1 MQLDADRRLC
11 AAAGGAGRYFA
22 DAAGLANSAV
32 SGLQSAIVA
41 VCNREIER
49 HQGIQGNVWTS
60 TVTRTPDRI
69 AVVMRRR
76 ATENGSSA
84 KDSDLQEQG
93 IINGV
98 DQVQHE
104 TQAEMAI
111 TRLTKYV
118 GEEASAS
125 SRTFWL
131 ARLHSLQLL
140 KTYILNAKVFLRISE
155 VT

>member
-1 MQLDADRRLC
+1 VPTETQKIAMQLDADKRLC

-41 VCNREIER
+41 VCNRELER
-49 HQGIQGNVWTS
+49 MGDSRQRLDV

-69 AVVMRRR
+69 EVVMRRR
-76 ATENGSSA
+76 ATDGSA
-84 KDSDLQEQG
+84 KDSEEPG
-93 IINGV
+93 MITGV
-98 DQVQHE
+98 DRVQHE

-118 GEEASAS
+118 GEEASAG
-125 SRTFWL
+125 
-131 ARLHSLQLL
+131 
-140 KTYILNAKVFLRISE
+140 
-155 VT
+155 

>member
-1 MQLDADRRLC
+1 MPAETQKIAMQLDADTRFC

-22 DAAGLANSAV
+22 DAAGLSNSAV

-41 VCNREIER
+41 VCNRELER
-49 HQGIQGNVWTS
+49 IGDARQRLDV

-69 AVVMRRR
+69 EVVMRRR
-76 ATENGSSA
+76 ATD
-84 KDSDLQEQG
+84 DSGRDSEEQG
-93 IINGV
+93 MITGV

-118 GEEASAS
+118 DEQVSAG
-125 SRTFWL
+125 
-131 ARLHSLQLL
+131 Q
-140 KTYILNAKVFLRISE
+140 
-155 VT
+155 

>member
-1 MQLDADRRLC
+1 VPTETQKIAMQLDADKRLC

-41 VCNREIER
+41 VCNRELER
-49 HQGIQGNVWTS
+49 MGDSRQRLDV

-69 AVVMRRR
+69 EVVMRRR
-76 ATENGSSA
+76 ATTDGLG
-84 KDSDLQEQG
+84 KDSEEPG
-93 IINGV
+93 MITGV

-104 TQAEMAI
+104 TQAEISI

-118 GEEASAS
+118 GEQASAG
-125 SRTFWL
+125 
-131 ARLHSLQLL
+131 
-140 KTYILNAKVFLRISE
+140 
-155 VT
+155 